1 MNYGATH
8 TMSNQDSVLGFTDFA
23 ETFSGRLAMMG
34 FFLALVTEI
43 LTGQGIVGQV
53 SALLNF

>member
-1 MNYGATH
+1 
-8 TMSNQDSVLGFTDFA
+8 MSTQNSIWGFTDFA
-23 ETFSGRLAMMG
+23 ETFGGRLAMVG

-53 SALLNF
+53 ATLLHF